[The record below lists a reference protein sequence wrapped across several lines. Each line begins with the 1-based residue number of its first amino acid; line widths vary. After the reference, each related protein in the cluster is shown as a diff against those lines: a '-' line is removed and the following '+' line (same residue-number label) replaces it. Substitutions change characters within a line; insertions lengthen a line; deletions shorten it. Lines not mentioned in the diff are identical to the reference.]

1 MRRNERRA
9 IIKYLISIHTKDR
22 TINLYGLDTTN
33 HYRLYASKGVDRKN
47 VRSKNNRLSE
57 PGYEYSVL
65 CNLKENHWSIPVS
78 IERVGSSDNKYAIGV
93 SQILEAHCAAEQDSI
108 TIGVGDAAYSNC
120 GYIEPLYHKD
130 NLVSI
135 TRDRK
140 NRVVHRM
147 FVGNQKASGRK
158 RFYGERVYLTG
169 ENINISPDN
178 EIEFSDIIQNGKQV
192 KVILK
197 EYKTLLVKGR
207 KSHSMKDKPV
217 NYVKAEVYDIDGNR
231 IYKHDLLICVSGKH
245 RDLLSAKSVY
255 EYYKSRFD
263 IEHFFKFAKSK
274 LRFDKLQTTN
284 PDIDED
290 YCLFTAIA
298 YNHIYHLKDYIQ
310 TVKDYDWHKSKNKN
324 KTPSIV
330 YRSISA
336 LEDRFSD
343 ITLPPKVRGIPDE
356 RNTRKSFTKKERSPV
371 ITKNTKSDQVEICI
385 KVPFGKTRK
394 FAQTAFNVNE
404 LDKQTFITKMSAL
417 HEKIM
422 PIPEL
427 NMAQLK

>member
-1 MRRNERRA
+1 M
-9 IIKYLISIHTKDR
+9 
-22 TINLYGLDTTN
+22 
-33 HYRLYASKGVDRKN
+33 
-47 VRSKNNRLSE
+47 
-57 PGYEYSVL
+57 
-65 CNLKENHWSIPVS
+65 
-78 IERVGSSDNKYAIGV
+78 
-93 SQILEAHCAAEQDSI
+93 
-108 TIGVGDAAYSNC
+108 
-120 GYIEPLYHKD
+120 
-130 NLVSI
+130 
-135 TRDRK
+135 
-140 NRVVHRM
+140 
-147 FVGNQKASGRK
+147 
-158 RFYGERVYLTG
+158 
-169 ENINISPDN
+169 
-178 EIEFSDIIQNGKQV
+178 
-192 KVILK
+192 
-197 EYKTLLVKGR
+197 
-207 KSHSMKDKPV
+207 
-217 NYVKAEVYDIDGNR
+217 YDIDGNR

-310 TVKDYDWHKSKNKN
+310 TVKYYDWHKSKNKN

-336 LEDRFSD
+336 LEDRFND
-343 ITLPPKVRGIPDE
+343 ITLPPKVIGIPDE
-356 RNTRKSFTKKERSPV
+356 RNIRKSFTKKERAPV
-371 ITKNTKSDQVEICI
+371 ITKSTKSDQVEICI